1 MNDLGAY
8 YERHRRHIGAA
19 WQPACTDT
27 VASTKWI
34 GGRLTRP
41 FGVTLAK
48 LASRGS
54 SMLQLGSAE
63 ERTSAEHSATLKVAQ
78 RLGLLGESD

>member
-1 MNDLGAY
+1 MTSEHTTSGIAGTS
-8 YERHRRHIGAA
+8 ERHGNRLVPTPLRARNGSA
-19 WQPACTDT
+19 
-27 VASTKWI
+27 
-34 GGRLTRP
+34 GRLTRP